1 MNNHCRMKTNHML
14 LALAFILNKET
25 ESDKKF
31 KGKNSSKNNSKI
43 SIEQMNRIDLKGNSS
58 LLLLEIF
65 EKFLMSLY

>member
-14 LALAFILNKET
+14 LALVFILNKET

-31 KGKNSSKNNSKI
+31 KGKKSSKNNSKI

-58 LLLLEIF
+58 LLLLEIL
-65 EKFLMSLY
+65 EKFLKSLY

>member
-1 MNNHCRMKTNHML
+1 ML